1 MIGYGWT
8 IERSV
13 SSRSITCRRRGAPGC
28 SRPATGPCTNDPLF
42 RQFDFAVGSWTITNG
57 EANGVSA
64 SHGGAIGSEVTR
76 ELAGGLIEE
85 RIETAGGYRGWSF
98 AGWNQ
103 SEDAWFRTYA
113 DNLGGRVFLSGGL
126 DGQRMV
132 MTGTRSLADGTQQR
146 VRVSWTP
153 ESADRVVEA
162 WELSPDDGATW
173 VPAQEVVRIR
183 RS

>member
-1 MIGYGWT
+1 MR
-8 IERSV
+8 RSPVLPDSSDGAMPMRPPPV
-13 SSRSITCRRRGAPGC
+13 S
-28 SRPATGPCTNDPLF
+28 L
-42 RQFDFAVGSWTITNG
+42 
-57 EANGVSA
+57 
-64 SHGGAIGSEVTR
+64 SESDGTPV
-76 ELAGGLIEE
+76 
-85 RIETAGGYRGWSF
+85 
-98 AGWNQ
+98 
-103 SEDAWFRTYA
+103 FRTYA